1 MTISYEK
8 LCKGGYKR
16 ERGETW
22 TCPKCSNVN
31 INQTINPRSGKV
43 QKCSKCGTSKPMVFG
58 VRVCESCKTSDE
70 VYVLPA
76 YVHICPNCSS
86 IELTRFY
93 PITDEALKAGIH
105 PRYSSLKWRCNCG
118 YENPYPYAN
127 CLRCGMSIDR
137 TLNETSADEEKAED
151 VAKKMRLSNWICP
164 YCKRTNKGTDK
175 ICPGCG
181 NSGKKPE
188 DDFLR
193 IIHPQYYQDEVSNL
207 SQDNSR
213 RDDQE
218 VKQESVQEVPER
230 KKMEIYPGILE
241 KGKKFLAGM
250 TSIAKKMWWALP
262 ILFIILLIMSNYK
275 EEEFVIE
282 DIKYDINYV
291 IEKYTTIHYYNES
304 SYPDDAY
311 NIIETQKSR
320 YVPDE
325 DDDDNNIWNS
335 SNNNNNNGGSNWSS
349 GWDSDDYNWGSDWGS
364 DNDWS
369 SDWDSDWSSGNDWGS
384 DWGSDWND
392 YGGDYFD
399 NLIHII
405 QRFLTNTKKFL
416 ARIEYYTVYEYDVDR
431 WVYSRTIKYS
441 REKEEINSP
450 EPQFELAANERIASK
465 STKYYIYLKKSDK
478 LYYLETPKEEW
489 QKYQVGD
496 TIRVKT
502 LFGHPQFT
510 IKN

>member
-1 MTISYEK
+1 M
-8 LCKGGYKR
+8 G
-16 ERGETW
+16 
-22 TCPKCSNVN
+22 
-31 INQTINPRSGKV
+31 
-43 QKCSKCGTSKPMVFG
+43 
-58 VRVCESCKTSDE
+58 
-70 VYVLPA
+70 
-76 YVHICPNCSS
+76 
-86 IELTRFY
+86 
-93 PITDEALKAGIH
+93 
-105 PRYSSLKWRCNCG
+105 
-118 YENPYPYAN
+118 
-127 CLRCGMSIDR
+127 
-137 TLNETSADEEKAED
+137 
-151 VAKKMRLSNWICP
+151 
-164 YCKRTNKGTDK
+164 
-175 ICPGCG
+175 
-181 NSGKKPE
+181 
-188 DDFLR
+188 
-193 IIHPQYYQDEVSNL
+193 
-207 SQDNSR
+207 
-213 RDDQE
+213 
-218 VKQESVQEVPER
+218 
-230 KKMEIYPGILE
+230 
-241 KGKKFLAGM
+241 
-250 TSIAKKMWWALP
+250 
-262 ILFIILLIMSNYK
+262 NYK

-335 SNNNNNNGGSNWSS
+335 SNNNGGSNWSS

-369 SDWDSDWSSGNDWGS
+369 SDWGSDWGSDDDWGS
-384 DWGSDWND
+384 DWSSDWND

-450 EPQFELAANERIASK
+450 DPQFELAANERIASK

-478 LYYLETPKEEW
+478 LYYLETPKVEW

-502 LFGHPQFT
+502 LFGYPQFT